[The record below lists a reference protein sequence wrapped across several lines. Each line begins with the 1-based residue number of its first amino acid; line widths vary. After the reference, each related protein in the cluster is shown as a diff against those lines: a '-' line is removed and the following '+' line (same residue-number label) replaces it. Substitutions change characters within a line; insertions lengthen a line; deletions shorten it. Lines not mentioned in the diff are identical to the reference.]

1 MRARQGIVRNDLSI
15 YEREA
20 EGWWDPD
27 DTTFASLR
35 AINTHRLR
43 WLRAALGAS
52 LATARVADLGC
63 GGGLLSVPLAAGGAR
78 VVGVDLSRASLA
90 AAAARG
96 MPSACFVRA
105 DLRAC
110 PLAAGSFD
118 LVLLAD
124 ILEHLEDWPAAIA
137 SAARLLRRGGHL
149 YVNTINRTWRAR
161 CLAVT
166 LAEGLG
172 YVPRGTHDPSLFV
185 RPDALVAEAAL
196 CGFHSARLQGEA
208 PATLRT
214 LRTGAI
220 HLRPSRSLAVAYA
233 ALFVKEDA

>member
-1 MRARQGIVRNDLSI
+1 MRAPPTIVRNDLSI
-15 YEREA
+15 YESKA
-20 EGWWDPD
+20 EHWWNPD
-27 DTTFASLR
+27 DATFASLR

-43 WLRAALGAS
+43 WLQAALGAS
-52 LATARVADLGC
+52 LATARIADLGC
-63 GGGLLSVPLAAGGAR
+63 GGGLLAVPLAAGGAR
-78 VVGVDLSRASLA
+78 VVGVDISRASLA
-90 AAAARG
+90 AATARAAPG
-96 MPSACFVRA
+96 TQFVCA

-110 PLAAGSFD
+110 PLAPGSFD

-124 ILEHLEDWPAAIA
+124 ILEHLEAWPVAIA
-137 SAARLLRRGGHL
+137 TATRLLRRGGHL
-149 YVNTINRTWRAR
+149 YVNTINRTWQAR

-172 YVPRGTHDPSLFV
+172 YVPRGTHDPALFV
-185 RPDALVAEAAL
+185 RPAELLAEATLSAL
-196 CGFHSARLQGEA
+196 RCTRLEGEA